1 MGNGVG
7 ISRCQQNMKGILCK
21 IDCQLIANERGRGG
35 EGHKTITESFRGDQ
49 VNFIVTD
56 PRSSVIPFI
65 HEGTQ
70 NVCTVSIPE
79 SPLHFLRLF

>member
-7 ISRCQQNMKGILCK
+7 ISRCQQSMKGILWK

-35 EGHKTITESFRGDQ
+35 EGRKTITESFRGDQ
-49 VNFIVTD
+49 VNFIVTK

-65 HEGTQ
+65 
-70 NVCTVSIPE
+70 
-79 SPLHFLRLF
+79 

>member
-1 MGNGVG
+1 MG
-7 ISRCQQNMKGILCK
+7 ISRCQQSMKGILWK

-35 EGHKTITESFRGDQ
+35 GEGHKTITESFSGDQ

-65 HEGTQ
+65 
-70 NVCTVSIPE
+70 
-79 SPLHFLRLF
+79 

>member
-7 ISRCQQNMKGILCK
+7 ISRCQQSMKGILWK

-35 EGHKTITESFRGDQ
+35 GGEGHKIITESFRGDQ

-65 HEGTQ
+65 
-70 NVCTVSIPE
+70 
-79 SPLHFLRLF
+79 

>member
-1 MGNGVG
+1 
-7 ISRCQQNMKGILCK
+7 MKGILWK

-35 EGHKTITESFRGDQ
+35 GGEGHKIITESFRGDQ

-65 HEGTQ
+65 
-70 NVCTVSIPE
+70 
-79 SPLHFLRLF
+79 